1 MPVARIGS
9 AALWGVEAHPVLVEV
24 DVSPGLPVLT
34 TVGLPDSAVRE
45 SRVRVKSAIQNSG
58 FDFPMRRVAVNLAPA
73 DLPKQGTG
81 LDLPIA
87 LAVLA
92 ASGQIDPAR
101 LEGIWAYGELS
112 LEGGVRPTPGAL
124 PVLVAARSRRLRAV
138 LLPEAY
144 GAAARLV
151 PGVDPWPIRS
161 LAACAEA
168 LRRDSPAPPPGAD
181 SSEVAGSQRGAGGRS
196 GGRAGAGAAY
206 AAAECSDDPDEPD
219 LVDVRGQPLAR
230 RLLEIAAA
238 GGHSLLMMGPPGA
251 GKTMLARRLPGLLP
265 DLDPDEALEVS
276 CVYSVADPE
285 RLRAGPLRRPPFRAP
300 HHTASLAALVG
311 GGADPRPGEISL
323 AHRGVLFLDE
333 LSEFRP
339 HVLESLR
346 QPLEEGEVR
355 LSRHRR
361 SLRFPAR
368 PILIAALNPCPCGF
382 RGDPVKPCSCPPA
395 ALARHRRTLSGP
407 LLDRIDLQV
416 ELPRPGREAWEAAGE
431 GSAAVRRRVARAR
444 EWMRSRRRSAVGEDV
459 RPCGGADSLNARIS
473 HVELIRLCRL
483 GREAQRLLAAV
494 VDRFALSP
502 RVRLRIMRVA
512 RTIADLDGFET
523 VLERHVAEAVQ
534 YRTTLQL

>member
-24 DVSPGLPVLT
+24 DVSAGLPVLT

-58 FDFPMRRVAVNLAPA
+58 FEFPMRRVAVNLAPA
-73 DLPKQGTG
+73 DMPKQGSG

-92 ASGQIDPAR
+92 ASGQIDPSR
-101 LEGIWAYGELS
+101 LEEVWAYGELS
-112 LEGGVRPTPGAL
+112 LEGEVRATPGAL
-124 PVLVAARSRRLRAV
+124 PVLVAARSHRLRAV

-151 PGVDPWPIRS
+151 PGVEAWPVGS

-168 LRRDSPAPPPGAD
+168 LRAGRRAAAAAGGSGGEIGGAAGGGDGGAACAGSRSRAGSSVPSPAD
-181 SSEVAGSQRGAGGRS
+181 
-196 GGRAGAGAAY
+196 AATGHPL
-206 AAAECSDDPDEPD
+206 AADEPD
-219 LVDVRGQPLAR
+219 LVEVRGQPRAR

-265 DLDPDEALEVS
+265 DLDPEEALEVS

-311 GGADPRPGEISL
+311 GGSDPRPGEISL
-323 AHRGVLFLDE
+323 AHHGVLFLDE

-368 PILIAALNPCPCGF
+368 PILVAALNPCPCGF
-382 RGDPVKPCSCPPA
+382 RGDPVKPCVCPPA
-395 ALARHRRTLSGP
+395 ALLRHARALSGP
-407 LLDRIDLQV
+407 LLDRIDLQI
-416 ELPRPGREAWEAAGE
+416 EMPRPDQAAWDAPGESSASVRSRVAAARERMRNGMGGRGRALRPGDGAERLLV
-431 GSAAVRRRVARAR
+431 AAV
-444 EWMRSRRRSAVGEDV
+444 S
-459 RPCGGADSLNARIS
+459 
-473 HVELIRLCRL
+473 
-483 GREAQRLLAAV
+483 
-494 VDRFALSP
+494 RFALSP
-502 RVRLRIMRVA
+502 RVRHRIVRVA
-512 RTIADLDGFET
+512 CTIAHLDGAESI
-523 VLERHVAEAVQ
+523 LERHLAEAVQ
-534 YRTTLQL
+534 YRTTLLR

>member
-9 AALWGVEAHPVLVEV
+9 AALWGVEAHPIRVEV
-24 DVSPGLPVLT
+24 DVSAGLPLLT

-73 DLPKQGTG
+73 DLPKQGSG

-87 LAVLA
+87 LGVLA
-92 ASGQIDPAR
+92 ASGQIDPGR

-112 LEGGVRPTPGAL
+112 LEGEVRPTPGAL
-124 PVLVAARSRRLRAV
+124 PVLVAARSHRLRAV

-144 GAAARLV
+144 AAAARLV
-151 PGVDPWPIRS
+151 PGVEPWAVRS

-168 LRRDSPAPPPGAD
+168 LRADGPEPRRCGSGSRAAAP
-181 SSEVAGSQRGAGGRS
+181 
-196 GGRAGAGAAY
+196 AGAEAGLAQA
-206 AAAECSDDPDEPD
+206 SDEAD
-219 LVDVRGQPLAR
+219 LIDVRGQPRAR

-238 GGHSLLMMGPPGA
+238 GGHSLLMTGPPGA
-251 GKTMLARRLPGLLP
+251 GKTMLARRLPALLP
-265 DLDPDEALEVS
+265 NLDPEEALEVS

-285 RLRAGPLRRPPFRAP
+285 RLRAGPLRRPPYRAP

-311 GGADPRPGEISL
+311 GGSDPRPGEISL
-323 AHRGVLFLDE
+323 AHHGVLFLDE
-333 LSEFRP
+333 FSEFRP

-368 PILIAALNPCPCGF
+368 PILVAALNPCPCGY

-395 ALARHRRTLSGP
+395 ALARHQRTLSGP

-416 ELPRPGREAWEAAGE
+416 EMPRPDPAAWDRPGE
-431 GSAAVRRRVARAR
+431 SSAAVRDRVAGAR
-444 EWMRSRRRSAVGEDV
+444 ERMRLRRRGTAREGAAADDGG
-459 RPCGGADSLNARIS
+459 RMAGGADWLNSRLS
-473 HVELIRLCRL
+473 HAELIRLCRL
-483 GREAQRLLAAV
+483 GEGAERLLAAAV
-494 VDRFALSP
+494 NRFALSP
-502 RVRLRIMRVA
+502 RVRHRIVRVA
-512 RTIADLDGFET
+512 RTIADLDGAEEI
-523 VLERHVAEAVQ
+523 LEPHLAEAVQ
-534 YRTTLQL
+534 YRTTLLR